1 MKKLKIPYL
10 NLLPVLVIAFF
21 LFKLVD
27 NTELSFGSILAVLY
41 GCVAYFIAGFF
52 VAYLLNPAM
61 KFFEKLI
68 HSEKDSKTVQKTKR
82 AGVIAFLYLLFAGII
97 TIFVVAIIPT
107 VRDGVNEIV
116 ENIPGYAEYIQH
128 FLIDFSDS
136 LDPQVY
142 TAIEAWV
149 EDGFRVLY
157 NWLSG
162 MDYSAIGTGVS
173 NFATG
178 VVRMFFGFII
188 SVYFL
193 FSKEELIS
201 GIKKLL
207 FALFG
212 REKAEKIVE
221 TGRQTNEIFLNFI
234 VSRLLQSL
242 IIFIIGLL
250 VLVPLRI
257 PLAPLVALV
266 IGATNMIPYLGPWL
280 GGAVC
285 VLLVLF
291 YSPIKALWV
300 LLYILGVQVLDNAII
315 GPKVMSDQVGISPL
329 LVILGVTL
337 GATFGGIF
345 GMFVGVPIV
354 AVLKLVFYDPYI
366 SRKLGGENID
376 F

>member
-1 MKKLKIPYL
+1 
-10 NLLPVLVIAFF
+10 
-21 LFKLVD
+21 
-27 NTELSFGSILAVLY
+27 
-41 GCVAYFIAGFF
+41 
-52 VAYLLNPAM
+52 
-61 KFFEKLI
+61 
-68 HSEKDSKTVQKTKR
+68 
-82 AGVIAFLYLLFAGII
+82 
-97 TIFVVAIIPT
+97 
-107 VRDGVNEIV
+107 
-116 ENIPGYAEYIQH
+116 

-142 TAIEAWV
+142 SAIEAWV
-149 EDGFRVLY
+149 EDAFGMLY

-178 VVRMFFGFII
+178 VVRLFFGFII

-193 FSKEELIS
+193 FSKDDLIC

-207 FALFG
+207 FAVFG
-212 REKAEKIVE
+212 KEKAVRIVE
-221 TGRQTNEIFLNFI
+221 TGRKTNEIFLNFI

-242 IIFIIGLL
+242 IIFILGLI

-266 IGATNMIPYLGPWL
+266 IGVTNMIPYLGPWL

-291 YSPIKALWV
+291 YSPVKALWV
-300 LLYILGVQVLDNAII
+300 LLYILGVQILDNAII

-337 GATFGGIF
+337 GATFGGVF
-345 GMFVGVPIV
+345 GMFIGVPVV